1 MTDSYNVGYSVDALG
16 DLREIY
22 SYIANE
28 LLVPETAVAQLGR
41 IRKEVRSLDFMPARY
56 TLVEWEPWHSMK
68 MHQLPV
74 DNFSVY
80 YLVDD
85 KERTVTVARIFYGGR
100 DIKGIINSN
109 KYTER
114 ELFSLFVEKRLMQKS
129 LTLRH
134 RLLIVRISF
143 RSLRSLMIRRQ

>member
-16 DLREIY
+16 DLRKIY

-28 LLVPETAVAQLGR
+28 LLVPETAAAQLGR

-74 DNFSVY
+74 DNFIVY

-85 KERTVTVARIFYGGR
+85 KEFCFWASSSVLPG
-100 DIKGIINSN
+100 S
-109 KYTER
+109 
-114 ELFSLFVEKRLMQKS
+114 
-129 LTLRH
+129 
-134 RLLIVRISF
+134 SF
-143 RSLRSLMIRRQ
+143 RSFSTSLS

>member
-1 MTDSYNVGYSVDALG
+1 MMDSYKVGYSVDALD

-28 LLVPETAVAQLGR
+28 LLVPETASAQLGC

-56 TLVEWEPWHSMK
+56 ALAHWEPWHSMQ

-74 DNFSVY
+74 DNFNVY

-85 KERTVTVARIFYGGR
+85 KERTVTVARIFYGGQ
-100 DIKGIINSN
+100 DIEGIINSN
-109 KYTER
+109 K
-114 ELFSLFVEKRLMQKS
+114 
-129 LTLRH
+129 
-134 RLLIVRISF
+134 
-143 RSLRSLMIRRQ
+143 

>member
-16 DLREIY
+16 DLRKIY

-28 LLVPETAVAQLGR
+28 LLVPETAAAQLGR

-74 DNFSVY
+74 DNFIVY

-85 KERTVTVARIFYGGR
+85 KERTVTVVRIFYGGR
-100 DIKGIINSN
+100 DIEGIINSN
-109 KYTER
+109 K
-114 ELFSLFVEKRLMQKS
+114 
-129 LTLRH
+129 
-134 RLLIVRISF
+134 
-143 RSLRSLMIRRQ
+143 

>member
-16 DLREIY
+16 DLRELY

-28 LLVPETAVAQLGR
+28 LLVPETAAAQLGLSPEQ
-41 IRKEVRSLDFMPARY
+41 EVRSLDFMPARY

-74 DNFSVY
+74 DNFIVY

-85 KERTVTVARIFYGGR
+85 KERTV
-100 DIKGIINSN
+100 
-109 KYTER
+109 
-114 ELFSLFVEKRLMQKS
+114 
-129 LTLRH
+129 
-134 RLLIVRISF
+134 LL
-143 RSLRSLMIRRQ
+143 LGK

>member
-28 LLVPETAVAQLGR
+28 LLVPETASVQLSR

-56 TLVEWEPWHSMK
+56 ALVDWEPWHSMK
-68 MHQLPV
+68 MYQLPV
-74 DNFSVY
+74 DNFIVY

-85 KERTVTVARIFYGGR
+85 EKRTVTVVRIFYGGR
-100 DIKGIINSN
+100 DIDNMNWNHGK
-109 KYTER
+109 
-114 ELFSLFVEKRLMQKS
+114 VEGY
-129 LTLRH
+129 
-134 RLLIVRISF
+134 V
-143 RSLRSLMIRRQ
+143 